1 MSSFGCKL
9 QLKNEIVTF
18 DSWFESAEKMV
29 SFLKE
34 YFVNDDSK
42 EHYLIDDA
50 ETAQVRKQKKGEFK
64 LEPCRKYHVIAV
76 DSDGTFSKSLF
87 FRDVRIESLFHSGDV
102 DEQRVDEFDVDDEY
116 DCEEAFALN
125 HDIVFE
131 LVKPG
136 TYAGMRSATNAIETF
151 FIAEV
156 QNKGIIKENLTN
168 ENGHHILSGEQCLE
182 IV

>member
-1 MSSFGCKL
+1 MVVDVMSSFGCKL

-18 DSWFESAEKMV
+18 DSWFESAEKML

-42 EHYLIDDA
+42 EHLIDDA
-50 ETAQVRKQKKGEFK
+50 ETAQVCKQKRGEFN

-76 DSDGTFSKSLF
+76 DSDDTFSKSLF

-102 DEQRVDEFDVDDEY
+102 DEFNVDDEY
-116 DCEEAFALN
+116 DYEKAFALN
-125 HDIVFE
+125 HDTVFE
-131 LVKPG
+131 LVEPG
-136 TYAGMRSATNAIETF
+136 TYVVMRSPTDAIESI

-156 QNKGIIKENLTN
+156 QNKGIAKEN
-168 ENGHHILSGEQCLE
+168 
-182 IV
+182 